1 MPYLLLKSGTN
12 GREFEDFIPDLL
24 DEVSQLVD
32 FNYTIRLVQD
42 GKYTSRNP
50 DGSWNGMIHEVTR
63 RVGTYIN

>member
-1 MPYLLLKSGTN
+1 MPYLLLKSGTD
-12 GREFEDFIPDLL
+12 GREFEGFIPDLL

-32 FNYTIRLVQD
+32 FNYTIRLVRD
-42 GKYTSRNP
+42 GKYGSRNP